1 MSYKVYIIEQKSSPR
16 DTLLRSRI
24 LPRSGTIER
33 HFTFLF
39 FTTLFFTTTSTLQLK
54 IFSKYIPLFSVIGE
68 ARCLCSRSIFLYY
81 IDGLSPFAA
90 SGNMDK
96 SFFPI
101 RTIHLMLS
109 QRED

>member
-33 HFTFLF
+33 HFTF
-39 FTTLFFTTTSTLQLK
+39 LFFTTTSTLQLK